1 MKHYIAL
8 ADCDCFFVS
17 AERAFNPRLDGRAVA
32 VLSNNDGCVIS
43 RSKEAKALGLK
54 MGEPYFMAK
63 KRLPQVLYVRA
74 NHDLYRS
81 VSAKVMAKFKSFTP
95 DVEVCSV
102 DEAYLDLTGTKLLYR
117 QNYIKTAQIIR
128 QAVWEE
134 LHIPVSIGLSTTK
147 TLAKLASDKA
157 KSMGGKAVP
166 ASSKANGSEDKIK
179 STGGVFAIGSA
190 ERNKILAQTL
200 IADVSGVGR
209 KLLLKMREECIFT
222 ALDFVMR
229 PDYWVKA
236 RFGTHGADLKA
247 ELSGIPLFKVEPD
260 DKAPL
265 SIQQTSA
272 LREFSSDIAVLKTD
286 LCRHIHT
293 ACRKARSEGAKAA
306 AIEVML
312 RTKDFKV
319 VTARAKLDFASN
331 QETEITP
338 PALRLLTQLFTPA
351 VVWRS
356 TGITLTGLVY
366 GEREQLDLFQ
376 PAKKSDDRLGSILD
390 ELEEKF
396 GKNIVHLG

>member
-43 RSKEAKALGLK
+43 RSREAKALGLK

-81 VSAKVMAKFKSFTP
+81 ISAKVMAKFKSFMP

-117 QNYIKTAQIIR
+117 QNYIKTAQMIR
-128 QAVWEE
+128 QAVWDE

-157 KSMGGKAVP
+157 K
-166 ASSKANGSEDKIK
+166 N
-179 STGGVFAIGSA
+179 TGGVFAIGSA
-190 ERNKILAQTL
+190 EQNKILAQTL

>member
-43 RSKEAKALGLK
+43 RSREAKALGLK

-81 VSAKVMAKFKSFTP
+81 ISAKVMAKFKSFTP

-117 QNYIKTAQIIR
+117 QNYIKTAQMIR
-128 QAVWEE
+128 QAVWDE

-157 KSMGGKAVP
+157 K
-166 ASSKANGSEDKIK
+166 N
-179 STGGVFAIGSA
+179 TGGVFAIGSA

-376 PAKKSDDRLGSILD
+376 LAKKSDDRLGSILD

>member
-43 RSKEAKALGLK
+43 RSREAKALGLK

-63 KRLPQVLYVRA
+63 KRLPQILYVRA
-74 NHDLYRS
+74 NHNLYRS
-81 VSAKVMAKFKSFTP
+81 ISAKVMAKFKSFTP

-117 QNYIKTAQIIR
+117 QNYIKTAQMIR
-128 QAVWEE
+128 QAVWNE

-157 KSMGGKAVP
+157 KNA
-166 ASSKANGSEDKIK
+166 
-179 STGGVFAIGSA
+179 GGVFAIGSA

>member
-43 RSKEAKALGLK
+43 RSREAKALGLK

-81 VSAKVMAKFKSFTP
+81 ISAKVMAKFKSFTP

-117 QNYIKTAQIIR
+117 QNYIKTAQMIR
-128 QAVWEE
+128 QAVWDE

-157 KSMGGKAVP
+157 KNAGG
-166 ASSKANGSEDKIK
+166 I
-179 STGGVFAIGSA
+179 FAIGSA

>member
-43 RSKEAKALGLK
+43 RSREAKALGLK

-81 VSAKVMAKFKSFTP
+81 ISAKVMAKFKSFTP

-117 QNYIKTAQIIR
+117 QNYIKTAQMIR
-128 QAVWEE
+128 QAVWDE

-157 KSMGGKAVP
+157 K
-166 ASSKANGSEDKIK
+166 N
-179 STGGVFAIGSA
+179 TGGVFAIGSA
-190 ERNKILAQTL
+190 EQNKILAQTL

>member
-43 RSKEAKALGLK
+43 RSREAKALGLK

-81 VSAKVMAKFKSFTP
+81 ISAKVMAKFKSFTP

-117 QNYIKTAQIIR
+117 QNYIKTAQMIR
-128 QAVWEE
+128 QAVWDK

-157 KSMGGKAVP
+157 KNA
-166 ASSKANGSEDKIK
+166 
-179 STGGVFAIGSA
+179 GGVFAIGSA

-272 LREFSSDIAVLKTD
+272 LRESSSDIAVLKTD

>member
-1 MKHYIAL
+1 MMKHYIAL

-43 RSKEAKALGLK
+43 RSREAKALGLK

-81 VSAKVMAKFKSFTP
+81 ISAKVMAKFKSFTP

-117 QNYIKTAQIIR
+117 QNYIKTAQMIR
-128 QAVWEE
+128 QAVWDE

-157 KSMGGKAVP
+157 KNA
-166 ASSKANGSEDKIK
+166 
-179 STGGVFAIGSA
+179 GGVFAIGSA
-190 ERNKILAQTL
+190 ERNKILTQTL

-376 PAKKSDDRLGSILD
+376 PAKKSDDRLGSILA

>member
-43 RSKEAKALGLK
+43 RSREAKALGLK

-81 VSAKVMAKFKSFTP
+81 ISAKVMAKFKSFTP
-95 DVEVCSV
+95 DVEICSV

-117 QNYIKTAQIIR
+117 QNYIKTAQMIR
-128 QAVWEE
+128 QAVWDE

-157 KSMGGKAVP
+157 KNA
-166 ASSKANGSEDKIK
+166 
-179 STGGVFAIGSA
+179 GGVFAIGSA

>member
-1 MKHYIAL
+1 MMKHYIAL

-43 RSKEAKALGLK
+43 RSREAKALGLK

-81 VSAKVMAKFKSFTP
+81 ISAKVMAKFKSFTP

-117 QNYIKTAQIIR
+117 QNYIKTAQMIR
-128 QAVWEE
+128 QAVWDK

-157 KSMGGKAVP
+157 KNA
-166 ASSKANGSEDKIK
+166 
-179 STGGVFAIGSA
+179 GGVFAIGSA

-209 KLLLKMREECIFT
+209 KLLLKMRVECIFT

>member
-43 RSKEAKALGLK
+43 RSREAKALGLK

-81 VSAKVMAKFKSFTP
+81 ISAKVMAKFKSFTP

-117 QNYIKTAQIIR
+117 QNYIKTAQMIR
-128 QAVWEE
+128 QAVWDE

-157 KSMGGKAVP
+157 KNA
-166 ASSKANGSEDKIK
+166 
-179 STGGVFAIGSA
+179 GGVFAIGSA

-247 ELSGIPLFKVEPD
+247 ELSGIPLFKVEPN

-338 PALRLLTQLFTPA
+338 PALRLLAQLFTPA

-366 GEREQLDLFQ
+366 GECEQLDLFQ

>member
-1 MKHYIAL
+1 MMKHYIAL

-43 RSKEAKALGLK
+43 RSREAKALGLK

-81 VSAKVMAKFKSFTP
+81 ISAKVMAKFKSFTP

-117 QNYIKTAQIIR
+117 QNYIKTAQMIR
-128 QAVWEE
+128 QAVWDE

-157 KSMGGKAVP
+157 K
-166 ASSKANGSEDKIK
+166 N
-179 STGGVFAIGSA
+179 TGGVFAIGSA

>member
-1 MKHYIAL
+1 MMKHYIAL

-43 RSKEAKALGLK
+43 RSREAKALGLK

-81 VSAKVMAKFKSFTP
+81 ISAKVMAKFKSFTP

-117 QNYIKTAQIIR
+117 QNYIKTAQMIR
-128 QAVWEE
+128 QAVWDK

-157 KSMGGKAVP
+157 KNA
-166 ASSKANGSEDKIK
+166 
-179 STGGVFAIGSA
+179 GGVFAIGSA

-338 PALRLLTQLFTPA
+338 PALRQLTKLFTPA

>member
-43 RSKEAKALGLK
+43 RSREAKALGLK

-81 VSAKVMAKFKSFTP
+81 ISAKVMAKFKSFTP

-117 QNYIKTAQIIR
+117 QNYIKTAQMIR
-128 QAVWEE
+128 QAVWDE

-157 KSMGGKAVP
+157 KNA
-166 ASSKANGSEDKIK
+166 
-179 STGGVFAIGSA
+179 GGVFAIGSA
-190 ERNKILAQTL
+190 ERNKILTQTL

-247 ELSGIPLFKVEPD
+247 ELSGIPLFKVKPD

>member
-43 RSKEAKALGLK
+43 RSREAKALGLK

-63 KRLPQVLYVRA
+63 KRLPQILYVRA

-81 VSAKVMAKFKSFTP
+81 ISAKVMAKFKSFTP

-117 QNYIKTAQIIR
+117 QNYIKTAQMIR
-128 QAVWEE
+128 QAVWDE

-157 KSMGGKAVP
+157 KNA
-166 ASSKANGSEDKIK
+166 
-179 STGGVFAIGSA
+179 GGVFAIGSA
-190 ERNKILAQTL
+190 ERNKILTQTL

-312 RTKDFKV
+312 RTKNFKV

>member
-1 MKHYIAL
+1 MMKHYIAL

-43 RSKEAKALGLK
+43 RSREAKALGLK

-81 VSAKVMAKFKSFTP
+81 ISAKVMAKFKSFTP

-102 DEAYLDLTGTKLLYR
+102 DEAYLNLTGTKLLYR
-117 QNYIKTAQIIR
+117 QNYIKTAQMIR
-128 QAVWEE
+128 QAVWDE

-157 KSMGGKAVP
+157 KNA
-166 ASSKANGSEDKIK
+166 
-179 STGGVFAIGSA
+179 GGVFAIGSA

-247 ELSGIPLFKVEPD
+247 ELSGIPLFKVKPD

>member
-1 MKHYIAL
+1 MMKHYIAL

-43 RSKEAKALGLK
+43 RSREAKALGLK

-81 VSAKVMAKFKSFTP
+81 ISAKVMAKFKSFTP
-95 DVEVCSV
+95 DVEICSV

-117 QNYIKTAQIIR
+117 QNYIKTAQMIR
-128 QAVWEE
+128 QAVWDE

-157 KSMGGKAVP
+157 KNA
-166 ASSKANGSEDKIK
+166 
-179 STGGVFAIGSA
+179 GGVFAIGSA

-236 RFGTHGADLKA
+236 RFGTHGTDLKA

-272 LREFSSDIAVLKTD
+272 LGEFSSDIAVLKTD

-293 ACRKARSEGAKAA
+293 ACRKARSEGAKAS

>member
-1 MKHYIAL
+1 MMKHYIAL

-43 RSKEAKALGLK
+43 RSREAKALGLK

-81 VSAKVMAKFKSFTP
+81 ISAKVMAKFKSFTP

-117 QNYIKTAQIIR
+117 QNYIKTAQMIR
-128 QAVWEE
+128 QAVWDE

-157 KSMGGKAVP
+157 KNA
-166 ASSKANGSEDKIK
+166 
-179 STGGVFAIGSA
+179 GGVFAIGSA

-247 ELSGIPLFKVEPD
+247 ELSGIPLFKVQPD

-306 AIEVML
+306 AIEIML

>member
-1 MKHYIAL
+1 MMKHYIAL

-43 RSKEAKALGLK
+43 RSREAKALGLK

-81 VSAKVMAKFKSFTP
+81 ISAKVMAKFKSFTP

-117 QNYIKTAQIIR
+117 QNYIKTAQMIR
-128 QAVWEE
+128 QAVWDE

-157 KSMGGKAVP
+157 KNA
-166 ASSKANGSEDKIK
+166 
-179 STGGVFAIGSA
+179 GGVFAIGSA
-190 ERNKILAQTL
+190 ERNKILTQTL

-272 LREFSSDIAVLKTD
+272 LREFSSDIAVLKMD

>member
-1 MKHYIAL
+1 MMKHYIAL

-17 AERAFNPRLDGRAVA
+17 AERAFNPRLGGRAVA

-43 RSKEAKALGLK
+43 RSREAKALGLK

-81 VSAKVMAKFKSFTP
+81 ISAKVMAKFKSFTP

-117 QNYIKTAQIIR
+117 QNYIKTAQMIR
-128 QAVWEE
+128 QAVWDE

-157 KSMGGKAVP
+157 KNA
-166 ASSKANGSEDKIK
+166 
-179 STGGVFAIGSA
+179 GGVFAIGSA

-331 QETEITP
+331 QETEISP

>member
-1 MKHYIAL
+1 MMKHYIAL

-43 RSKEAKALGLK
+43 RSREAKALGLK

-81 VSAKVMAKFKSFTP
+81 ISAKVMAKFKSFTP

-117 QNYIKTAQIIR
+117 QNYIKTAQMIR
-128 QAVWEE
+128 QAVWDE

-157 KSMGGKAVP
+157 KNA
-166 ASSKANGSEDKIK
+166 
-179 STGGVFAIGSA
+179 GGVFAIGSA

-247 ELSGIPLFKVEPD
+247 ELSGIPLFKVKPD

>member
-1 MKHYIAL
+1 MMKHYIAL

-43 RSKEAKALGLK
+43 RSREATALGLK

-81 VSAKVMAKFKSFTP
+81 ISAKVMAKFKSFTP

-117 QNYIKTAQIIR
+117 QNYIKTAQMIR
-128 QAVWEE
+128 QAVWDE

-157 KSMGGKAVP
+157 KNA
-166 ASSKANGSEDKIK
+166 
-179 STGGVFAIGSA
+179 GGVFAIGSA

-247 ELSGIPLFKVEPD
+247 ELSGIPLFKVQPD

>member
-43 RSKEAKALGLK
+43 RSREAKALGLK

-81 VSAKVMAKFKSFTP
+81 ISAKVMAKFKSFTP

-117 QNYIKTAQIIR
+117 QNYIKTAQMIR
-128 QAVWEE
+128 QAVWDE

-157 KSMGGKAVP
+157 KNA
-166 ASSKANGSEDKIK
+166 
-179 STGGVFAIGSA
+179 GGVFAIGSA

-319 VTARAKLDFASN
+319 VTARARLDFASN

>member
-43 RSKEAKALGLK
+43 RSREAKALGLK

-81 VSAKVMAKFKSFTP
+81 ISAKVMAKFKSFTP

-117 QNYIKTAQIIR
+117 QNYIKTAQMIR
-128 QAVWEE
+128 QAVWDE

-157 KSMGGKAVP
+157 KNA
-166 ASSKANGSEDKIK
+166 
-179 STGGVFAIGSA
+179 GGVFAIGSA
-190 ERNKILAQTL
+190 ERNKILTQTL

-236 RFGTHGADLKA
+236 RFGTYGADLKA